1 MSAADGRAGPGGV
14 SSSVG
19 EHGAGAGVGV
29 DAGRLER
36 VRRLVAE
43 DPRLAAGEVTT
54 ARVRS
59 AVADALRAEGLV
71 LAPEQR
77 AALVRDVADAL
88 AGLGPIQPL
97 LRQPDVTDVMVN
109 GPGEVWV
116 ERAGRLERRPERFA
130 DAAALHEAVRRVI
143 APLGL
148 RLDRAQPAVDA
159 RLPDGSRLH
168 ALLAPLAPAGPL
180 VTIRKLGHMS
190 PDWDELAA
198 TGAVPPEAAQVVRA
212 AVADRRTVV
221 VCGRTGTGKT
231 TLLGVLLAEVGA
243 DERVVVIEDTAE
255 LRPRCPHVVRLETRP
270 PNAEGAGEVT
280 VRDLVRQA
288 LRMRPERIVVGETRG
303 VEVVDVLQALA
314 TGHEGCM
321 TTVHARAADEA
332 LVRLEGMALLAGL
345 PLEAARAQLGV
356 GLDVLVVCGRGP
368 GGQRGVTQIAEVT
381 ARSPGAALATRDLW
395 VRPGWPEPPATDAGG
410 QGPPGSGG
418 SPSASGG
425 RR

>member
-1 MSAADGRAGPGGV
+1 MSGSGASAADGPSPPPAPASDGAAGAAEV
-14 SSSVG
+14 
-19 EHGAGAGVGV
+19 GAG
-29 DAGRLER
+29 RMER

-43 DPRLAAGEVTT
+43 DARLAGAEVTM

-77 AALVRDVADAL
+77 AVLVREVADAL
-88 AGLGPIQPL
+88 AGLGPVQPL
-97 LRQPDVTDVMVN
+97 LREPDVTDVMVN
-109 GPGEVWV
+109 GPAEVWV
-116 ERAGRLERRPERFA
+116 ERGGRLERRPERFA

-148 RLDRAQPAVDA
+148 RLDRAQPTVDA

-168 ALLAPLAPAGPL
+168 ALLPPLAPAGPL
-180 VTIRKLGHMS
+180 VTIRKFGHVA
-190 PDWDELAA
+190 PDWDELTASD
-198 TGAVPPEAAQVVRA
+198 AVPAAAAEVIRA
-212 AVADRRTVV
+212 AVADRRSVV

-243 DERVVVIEDTAE
+243 DERVVVIEDAAE

-345 PLEAARAQLGV
+345 PLSAARAQLEV

-368 GGQRGVTQIAEVT
+368 EGQRGVTQIAEVE
-381 ARSPGAALATRDLW
+381 ARGGDGPLATRDLW
-395 VRPGWPEPPATDAGG
+395 VRSGWRPPPDAAPAGSCAAERSPAPGE
-410 QGPPGSGG
+410 
-418 SPSASGG
+418 

>member
-1 MSAADGRAGPGGV
+1 
-14 SSSVG
+14 
-19 EHGAGAGVGV
+19 
-29 DAGRLER
+29 
-36 VRRLVAE
+36 
-43 DPRLAAGEVTT
+43 
-54 ARVRS
+54 
-59 AVADALRAEGLV
+59 
-71 LAPEQR
+71 
-77 AALVRDVADAL
+77 
-88 AGLGPIQPL
+88 
-97 LRQPDVTDVMVN
+97 
-109 GPGEVWV
+109 
-116 ERAGRLERRPERFA
+116 
-130 DAAALHEAVRRVI
+130 
-143 APLGL
+143 
-148 RLDRAQPAVDA
+148 
-159 RLPDGSRLH
+159 
-168 ALLAPLAPAGPL
+168 
-180 VTIRKLGHMS
+180 MS

-395 VRPGWPEPPATDAGG
+395 VRPGWPEPAATEAGG
-410 QGPPGSGG
+410 QGGPGSGG
-418 SPSASGG
+418 SPSAPGG